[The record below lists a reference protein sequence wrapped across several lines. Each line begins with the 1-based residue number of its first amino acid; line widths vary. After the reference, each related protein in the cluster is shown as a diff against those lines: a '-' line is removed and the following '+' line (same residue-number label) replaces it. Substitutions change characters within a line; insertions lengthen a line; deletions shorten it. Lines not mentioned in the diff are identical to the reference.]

1 MSHTD
6 ETDRTQHASRRR
18 SPLLHPMVWALPTV
32 VVLIVAATMAAL
44 YLGGILNPTTNI
56 TGFPVA
62 VVNEDTGTTL
72 PDGTRVDVGQ
82 GAADAIVDGV
92 DPDQYAVQRLTLAEA
107 QEQMDRG
114 DLYGAIVLPA
124 DLSTDLVAYG
134 NAAAAGE
141 SAEQPAVQVLTSP
154 RVGSAA
160 VGTVTRL
167 GQSALDT
174 VGQQTGEQLTTMV
187 TQMRTAAGVTT
198 PLGGLAADAVA
209 DPLSV
214 DVVAHNPLPDGTG
227 TGLSAFYYALLLVLA
242 GFTGTI
248 IANTFIDAR
257 LGFLPA
263 EFGPFYRLL
272 PHSGASRLAT
282 LVTKWVV
289 MGLVA
294 LGVSAVYMAVAHGLG
309 MPIDHPAQLWA
320 FGAAAVF
327 SVAVLAQ
334 ALQAVLGNLGL
345 LLNLF
350 LFIVLALPSAGA
362 TMPLEMVPPFFRW
375 LGGFEPMHQIY
386 EGTRSILYFGA
397 TADSGLRRG
406 LVAAAAFT
414 VVGLVVG
421 LVGTAAYDR
430 RGLHRTPA
438 PTGVHREEVREPVTA
453 GR

>member
-6 ETDRTQHASRRR
+6 ETDRTQHRSRRR

-32 VVLIVAATMAAL
+32 IVLIVAATMAAL

-56 TGFPVA
+56 SGFPVA
-62 VVNEDTGTTL
+62 VVNEDTGTIL
-72 PDGTRVDVGQ
+72 PDGTAVDVGQ
-82 GAADAIVDGV
+82 SAADAIVDGV

-107 QEQMDRG
+107 EEQMDRG
-114 DLYGAIVLPA
+114 DLYGAVVLPA

-167 GQSALDT
+167 GRSALDT
-174 VGQQTGEQLTTMV
+174 VGQQTGEQLTAMI
-187 TQMRTAAGVTT
+187 TQMRATAGDTA
-198 PLGGLAADAVA
+198 PLGGLAADAIA
-209 DPLSV
+209 DPLAV

-294 LGVSAVYMAVAHGLG
+294 LGVSAVYMAVAHALG

-438 PTGVHREEVREPVTA
+438 PTGAHREASPEPVTT